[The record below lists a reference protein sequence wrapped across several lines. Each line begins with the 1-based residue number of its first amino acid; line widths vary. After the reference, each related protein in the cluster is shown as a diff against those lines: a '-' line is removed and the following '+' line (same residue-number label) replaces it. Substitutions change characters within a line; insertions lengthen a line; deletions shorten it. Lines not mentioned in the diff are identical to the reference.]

1 MFVEYLHFLRVNKQY
16 ITKTICKFYLLIKDF
31 IYQPFY
37 EIYCKIVTLNMIV
50 IVLELH
56 RCLKAKLI
64 IGNIRNQPIKYPPL
78 TTNKTN

>member
-1 MFVEYLHFLRVNKQY
+1 
-16 ITKTICKFYLLIKDF
+16 
-31 IYQPFY
+31 
-37 EIYCKIVTLNMIV
+37 MIV

-78 TTNKTN
+78 TTNKTNWHCSKFWNGITFYGSWCHMYIP